1 MADHRTCLTP
11 RFTGVIQLI
20 DYILS
25 LAKFTANQQRNAD
38 NIVRLATDGSRYWN
52 GLSKCSGHKWD
63 GTASVICPYQSV
75 TSVLAAW
82 HVSTESS
89 FLSTTAS
96 SATDNNTSHA
106 LMMRFTNITE
116 NYTHTHPSNGPFSGT
131 TQVSQYQKGK
141 TNLKQQT
148 VRGSGISRAIRKS
161 APCSRQITMPTPHH
175 SVFYRP
181 DVLPAAQPTAS
192 KQWRLNQ

>member
-1 MADHRTCLTP
+1 MP

-63 GTASVICPYQSV
+63 GTALVICPYQSV

-116 NYTHTHPSNGPFSGT
+116 NYTHTHTRLTALFPGLPRWAGTRKVKPIWSKRQWEAVVSAGPYAS
-131 TQVSQYQKGK
+131 
-141 TNLKQQT
+141 LHL
-148 VRGSGISRAIRKS
+148 
-161 APCSRQITMPTPHH
+161 APDR
-175 SVFYRP
+175 
-181 DVLPAAQPTAS
+181 
-192 KQWRLNQ
+192 